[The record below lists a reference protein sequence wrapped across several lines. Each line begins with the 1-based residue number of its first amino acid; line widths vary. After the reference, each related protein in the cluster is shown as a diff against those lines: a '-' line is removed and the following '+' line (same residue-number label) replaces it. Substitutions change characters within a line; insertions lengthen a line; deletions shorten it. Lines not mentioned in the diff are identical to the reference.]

1 MINNNLGIRFP
12 KLDSDVT
19 SPTCAACQLKART
32 AMESE
37 ASAQCG
43 YLEQVV
49 TTRRRVKR
57 GAMLYNGGD
66 KFNALFYV
74 RTGFFKTCV
83 SAKDG
88 REQVTGFH
96 MLGDIL
102 GVDGISGGQ
111 LTTDAVAL
119 EDSEVWSMS
128 FDLIEQYS
136 NECASL
142 RFYFLKTLS
151 KEVVRLQNLALLL
164 GSLRSEERVAVF
176 LINLL
181 EKLKS
186 RGLSQSEVL
195 LRMSRD
201 EIGSFLGI
209 RQETV
214 SRLLRLFSE
223 KQILQVDNR
232 HIRVLDSRVLRNVA
246 EAQGALH

>member
-1 MINNNLGIRFP
+1 MINNNLGIHFP
-12 KLDSDVT
+12 SIDVNGA
-19 SPTCAACQLKART
+19 SPTCATCQLKARSVPGGDG
-32 AMESE
+32 AG
-37 ASAQCG
+37 QCS

-49 TTRRRVKR
+49 TSRRRVKR
-57 GAMLYNGGD
+57 GSVLYNGGD
-66 KFNALFYV
+66 KFNSLFYV

-102 GVDGISGGQ
+102 GVDGISNGH

-119 EDSEVWSMS
+119 EDSEVWTMS

-136 NECASL
+136 NECSSL

-151 KEVVRLQNLALLL
+151 NEVVRLQNLALLL

-181 EKLKS
+181 EKLKT

-223 KQILQVDNR
+223 KNILHVDNR
-232 HIRVLDSRVLRNVA
+232 HIRVLDSNVLKNMA
-246 EAQGALH
+246 ESQGAMH

>member
-1 MINNNLGIRFP
+1 MINNSLGVRFP
-12 KLDSDVT
+12 NMDVN
-19 SPTCAACQLKART
+19 SGSATCATCQIKARG
-32 AMESE
+32 AGAGDS
-37 ASAQCG
+37 SSQCG
-43 YLEQVV
+43 YLDQVV
-49 TTRRRVKR
+49 TIRKRIKR
-57 GAMLYNGGD
+57 GAVLYNGGD
-66 KFNALFYV
+66 KFASLFYV

-83 SAKDG
+83 SARDG

-96 MLGDIL
+96 MMGDLLGM
-102 GVDGISGGQ
+102 DGIATGQ

-119 EDSEVWSMS
+119 EDSEVWTMS

-136 NECASL
+136 SECPSL
-142 RFYFLKTLS
+142 RFFFLKTIS
-151 KEVVRLQNLALLL
+151 NEVVRLQSLALLL

-176 LINLL
+176 LTSLL

-223 KQILQVDNR
+223 KRILHVDNR
-232 HIRVLDSRVLRNVA
+232 HIRVLDGNGLKNMA
-246 EAQGALH
+246 ESPGALH

>member
-1 MINNNLGIRFP
+1 MTNVNSGIRFP
-12 KLDSDVT
+12 SLGSSHG
-19 SPTCAACQLKART
+19 SPTCATCQVKARN
-32 AMESE
+32 AGEDGDG
-37 ASAQCG
+37 QCG

-49 TTRRRVKR
+49 TSRRRIKR
-57 GAMLYNGGD
+57 GAVLYNGGD
-66 KFNALFYV
+66 KFGSLFYV
-74 RTGFFKTCV
+74 RSGFFKTCL

-88 REQVTGFH
+88 CEQVTGFH
-96 MLGDIL
+96 MVGDVI
-102 GVDGISGGQ
+102 GADGIASGQ

-119 EDSEVWSMS
+119 EDSEVWTMS

-136 NECASL
+136 NECPSL

-151 KEVVRLQNLALLL
+151 SEVVRLQSLALLL
-164 GSLRSEERVAVF
+164 GSLRSEERAAVF

-223 KQILQVDNR
+223 RRILHVDNR
-232 HIRVLDSRVLRNVA
+232 HIKVLDGDVLKTMA
-246 EAQGALH
+246 ESQGTMH